1 MSLDEFGDGPSPAKE
16 RPRPGLTAPPIEA
29 EPAPHTADNAK
40 IPGGGDNTQWSC
52 MCEGRF
58 MAAPNTVGRLP
69 PGAYGFIATH
79 HGIMLVPK
87 VLNVDELLE
96 FPDSRQGEI
105 MQEIEDFWKT
115 AGKFKYH
122 VVLHRRGFI
131 FHGPAG
137 CGKTCLVQQIVSR
150 VIRGGDIV
158 FMMDT
163 QPSLFRAGLH
173 LVRSIEP
180 TRRIVC
186 VFEDLDAIIEL
197 YGDDEILSL
206 LDGENQID
214 HVLNLATTNYPGR
227 LDRRLVGRPRRFDR
241 IVKVGMPSAKMREM
255 YFIKKLNLS
264 REDASKWVKGSDG
277 FSFAACCELLIS
289 VMCLGRDFDKS
300 VARLKEMMTTNPS
313 NPTDVS
319 TRVGFGGAAIPEE
332 E

>member
-1 MSLDEFGDGPSPAKE
+1 
-16 RPRPGLTAPPIEA
+16 
-29 EPAPHTADNAK
+29 
-40 IPGGGDNTQWSC
+40 

-58 MAAPNTVGRLP
+58 MAAPNTVSRLL
-69 PGAYGFIATH
+69 PGAYGFAATQT
-79 HGIMLVPK
+79 GIILIPK

-105 MQEIEDFWKT
+105 VQEIEDFWKT
-115 AGKFKYH
+115 ADLFKHH

-137 CGKTCLVQQIVSR
+137 CGKTCLVQQIISR
-150 VIRGGDIV
+150 VIRGGDLV

-163 QPSLFRAGLH
+163 QPALFRAGLH
-173 LVRSIEP
+173 LVRAIEP
-180 TRRIVC
+180 ARRIVC
-186 VFEDLDAIIEL
+186 VFEDLDAIIEQ

-241 IVKVGMPSAKMREM
+241 IVKVGMPSPKMREM
-255 YFIKKLNLS
+255 YFIKKLHLS
-264 REDASKWVKGSDG
+264 REDASRWVKGSEG

-300 VARLKEMMTTNPS
+300 VARLKDMMTTNP
-313 NPTDVS
+313 TDASDAS
-319 TRVGFGGAAIPEE
+319 TRVGFGGSTIPEE